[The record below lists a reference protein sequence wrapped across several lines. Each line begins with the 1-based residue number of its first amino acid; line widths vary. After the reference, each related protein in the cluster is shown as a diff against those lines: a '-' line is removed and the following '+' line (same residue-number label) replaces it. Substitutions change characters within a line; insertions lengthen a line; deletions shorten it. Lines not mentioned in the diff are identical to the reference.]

1 MVAVRIW
8 VDADA
13 CPAMIREVLFRAANR
28 LGVVTTLVANHHI
41 RVPRSA
47 HIRSVQVASGF
58 DKADDHIAAEVQA
71 GDLVITG
78 DIPLAARVVAVAGT
92 ALNPRG
98 TLYDSETIREH
109 LGRRDFL
116 EELRSS
122 GVQTGGPPS
131 LSKGDVQTF
140 ANALDRFLAR
150 AVRG

>member
-1 MVAVRIW
+1 MRIW

-13 CPAMIREVLFRAANR
+13 CPALIREVLFRAANR
-28 LGVVTTLVANHHI
+28 LGVTTTLVANHQI
-41 RVPRSA
+41 RIPPSSYL
-47 HIRSVQVASGF
+47 RSVQVASGF
-58 DKADDHIAAEVQA
+58 DQADDHIAAQVEP

-78 DIPLAARVVAVAGT
+78 DIPLAARVVEVGGT

-109 LGRRDFL
+109 LGRRDFM

-131 LSKGDVQTF
+131 LNKSDVQTF

-150 AVRG
+150 AR

>member
-1 MVAVRIW
+1 MRIW

-13 CPAMIREVLFRAANR
+13 CPAVIREVLFRAARR
-28 LGVVTTLVANHHI
+28 LAVTTTLVANHHL
-41 RVPRSA
+41 RVPPSP
-47 HIRSVQVASGF
+47 HLRSVQVAAGF
-58 DKADDHIAAEVQA
+58 DKADDHIASVVEK

-78 DIPLAARVVAVAGT
+78 DIPLAARVVDAGGT

-98 TLYDSETIREH
+98 TLYDAESIREH
-109 LGRRDFL
+109 LGRRDFM

-122 GVQTGGPPS
+122 GIQTGGPSS

-150 AVRG
+150 ATRH